1 MNNEKIAL
9 RVYSSKKVS
18 SIRGAYWGSHQYG
31 QVVERSYI
39 FVYF

>member
-9 RVYSSKKVS
+9 RVYSPKNVS
-18 SIRGAYWGSHQYG
+18 SISGAYWGSHQYG
-31 QVVERSYI
+31 QVVERPDI